1 MPYKKIFYL
10 LVSVWDTFIKKN
22 ILKTIKKKILRD
34 YKKKIYL
41 LGSLWDTFIKKNF
54 FATIKKFSSQL

>member
-22 ILKTIKKKILRD
+22 ILKTIKKK
-34 YKKKIYL
+34 
-41 LGSLWDTFIKKNF
+41 F
-54 FATIKKFSSQL
+54 FATIKKKFICLDRFGTLL